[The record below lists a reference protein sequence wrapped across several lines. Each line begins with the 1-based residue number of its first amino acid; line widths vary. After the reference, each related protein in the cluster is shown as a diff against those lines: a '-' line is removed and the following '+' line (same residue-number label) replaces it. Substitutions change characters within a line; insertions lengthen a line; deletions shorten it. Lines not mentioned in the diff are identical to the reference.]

1 MGARLSERRT
11 IRWGILGTGSAAR
24 LFTRDLARVPGAEA
38 HAVASRSS
46 ERADAF
52 AHSLGLA
59 RAYGEAAALV
69 ADPAVDV
76 VYVATPPAHHA
87 RHALLSLAAGKPVLC
102 EKPFTTHAAEARQV
116 VERARAEGLFCM
128 EAMWMRFVP
137 ALREALRRVEEGA
150 IGRVR
155 MLLADFGVPTLE
167 APGSTRFDPDLGGG
181 ALLDRAVYPLSLAFA
196 LLGRPEQL
204 RASATLTGSGV
215 DEHVGLVLRWKG
227 GELACLAAS
236 LSGYLSNEAM
246 IVGTEGRLRVHEPLC
261 RPDRL
266 TLTAAPTPA
275 PEGPRSGLR
284 ERLRESR
291 VLGWLR
297 SRLPAGGAR
306 GRGLRVPCTGHGT
319 HYEAAEVVRCLRE
332 GLTESPIMPL
342 DESLAIVETLDA
354 IRSELGR
361 GAG

>member
-1 MGARLSERRT
+1 VGARLSEGRT
-11 IRWGILGTGSAAR
+11 IRWGILGTGSVAR
-24 LFTRDLARVPGAEA
+24 LFARDLSRVPGAEA

-46 ERADAF
+46 ERADTF
-52 AHSLGLA
+52 ARRLGLA
-59 RAYGEAAALV
+59 RAYGDAAALL

-87 RHALLSLAAGKPVLC
+87 RHALQCLAAGKPVLC
-102 EKPFTTHAAEARQV
+102 EKPFATHAAEARQV
-116 VERARAEGLFCM
+116 VERARTQGLFCM

-137 ALREALRRVEEGA
+137 ALREALRQVERGA

-155 MLLADFGVPTLE
+155 MLLADFGVPTPE
-167 APGSTRFDPDLGGG
+167 SPGSTRFDPELGGG

-196 LLGRPEQL
+196 LLGRPDRL
-204 RASATLTGSGV
+204 RAEATLAGSGV
-215 DEHVGLVLRWKG
+215 DEHVGLVLRWPG

-236 LSGYLSNEAM
+236 LSGYLSNEAV
-246 IVGTEGRLRVHEPLC
+246 IVGSEGRLRLHEPLC

-266 TLTAAPTPA
+266 TLTAAPAPA
-275 PEGPRSGLR
+275 AEGPGSGLR

-291 VLGWLR
+291 AFGWLR
-297 SRLPAGGAR
+297 SRLPVGGSRAR
-306 GRGLRVPCTGHGT
+306 VLRLPCTGHGY

-332 GLTESPIMPL
+332 GRSESPVMPL

-354 IRSELGR
+354 VRGELGR
-361 GAG
+361 GVG